1 MKYAKI
7 NIHTF
12 RGYAVLKAI
21 LFMLAALPFAAC
33 SNNAGGEKGE
43 NGGTVFTLDKRI
55 VTKEKG
61 QSFTYKLVTAG
72 SGKYKAES
80 ETPGIITL
88 DTASLN
94 ERGDVTI
101 TCDSAGTTRIK
112 VTDTV
117 SGKTAFSWLIIVK
130 PEKPD
135 YFKESGVYYC
145 ITDEIGRKVSVTS
158 HTSPVESTVYTETSL
173 NIPKEVIHK
182 NLTYTVTDIEYPDH
196 WGDTLQSVAVA
207 PDNEFLSSQDGV
219 IFNKNKTV
227 LLWYPCGKLD
237 TSYTVPASVT
247 VLGGY
252 SFHGVSALKSVK
264 LPSGLKRIEDY
275 IFRFCGNIQTL
286 VLPSSLEAVG
296 EYSLYELKVSTMVVP
311 EGIPVLNDL
320 FLGNCSELTSVE
332 LPSTLTQIWIY
343 ALSSDPKLK
352 TVTCKAANP
361 PTIEESGT
369 VFFVWGK
376 PSSLDSV
383 TLRVP
388 AGSEA
393 LYRAAERW
401 KEFGTIVE
409 F

>member
-1 MKYAKI
+1 
-7 NIHTF
+7 
-12 RGYAVLKAI
+12 
-21 LFMLAALPFAAC
+21 
-33 SNNAGGEKGE
+33 
-43 NGGTVFTLDKRI
+43 
-55 VTKEKG
+55 
-61 QSFTYKLVTAG
+61 
-72 SGKYKAES
+72 
-80 ETPGIITL
+80 
-88 DTASLN
+88 
-94 ERGDVTI
+94 
-101 TCDSAGTTRIK
+101 
-112 VTDTV
+112 
-117 SGKTAFSWLIIVK
+117 
-130 PEKPD
+130 
-135 YFKESGVYYC
+135 
-145 ITDEIGRKVSVTS
+145 
-158 HTSPVESTVYTETSL
+158 
-173 NIPKEVIHK
+173 
-182 NLTYTVTDIEYPDH
+182 
-196 WGDTLQSVAVA
+196 
-207 PDNEFLSSQDGV
+207 
-219 IFNKNKTV
+219 
-227 LLWYPCGKLD
+227 
-237 TSYTVPASVT
+237 
-247 VLGGY
+247 LGGY

-275 IFRFCGNIQTL
+275 IFRFCGDIQTL

-332 LPSTLTQIWIY
+332 LPSTLTLIKRY
-343 ALSSDPKLK
+343 SFSDDPKLK

-393 LYRAAERW
+393 LYRDTERW

>member
-7 NIHTF
+7 NIHAF

-55 VTKEKG
+55 VTKEKEK
-61 QSFTYKLVTAG
+61 SFTYKLVTAG
-72 SGKYKAES
+72 SGKYKAEP

-88 DTASLN
+88 NTASLN
-94 ERGDVTI
+94 ERSDITI

-112 VTDTV
+112 VTDTE
-117 SGKTAFSWLIIVK
+117 SGQTAFSWPIIVK
-130 PEKPD
+130 PERPE
-135 YFKESGVYYC
+135 YFEESGVYYC

-158 HTSPVESTVYTETSL
+158 HTAPVESTVYTGTSL
-173 NIPKEVIHK
+173 NIPKEVIHE
-182 NLTYTVTDIEYPDH
+182 NLTYTVTDIEYPDC
-196 WGDTLQSVAVA
+196 WGDTLQSVTVA
-207 PDNEFLSSQDGV
+207 PDNEFLSSQDGI

-227 LLWYPCGKLD
+227 LLWYPYGKRD

-247 VLGGY
+247 ALGGY
-252 SFHGVSALKSVK
+252 SFYGVSALESVK

-275 IFRFCGNIQTL
+275 VFNFCGNIQTL

-296 EYSLYELKVSTMVVP
+296 EYSLYDLKVSTMVVP
-311 EGIPVLNDL
+311 EDITVLNDL

-332 LPSTLTQIWIY
+332 LPSTLTLIKKY
-343 ALSSDPKLK
+343 SFSDDPKLK
-352 TVTCKAANP
+352 TVRCKAANP

-401 KEFGTIVE
+401 KEFGTIVK